1 MLPEL
6 NNNITI
12 ITMERKPLK
21 YQEAYMKKIRLLDT
35 MQTEKGTEAAVAHA
49 NCYRNWAITQDSFKE
64 DEELQGQ
71 ADACER
77 FLDYNHAGAL

>member
-12 ITMERKPLK
+12 ITMERKTLK

-49 NCYRNWAITQDSFKE
+49 NCYRNWAITQNDFKE

-71 ADACER
+71 ADACEKY
-77 FLDYNHAGAL
+77 LETHNAIAL

>member
-21 YQEAYMKKIRLLDT
+21 YQEAYMKKIRLLNT
-35 MQTEKGTEAAVAHA
+35 MQTEKGVEQAISHA
-49 NCYRNWAITQDSFKE
+49 YSCYSWLTNQDAFRGD
-64 DEELQGQ
+64 DEMRGEC
-71 ADACER
+71 DACEKY
-77 FLDYNHAGAL
+77 LETHNAIAL